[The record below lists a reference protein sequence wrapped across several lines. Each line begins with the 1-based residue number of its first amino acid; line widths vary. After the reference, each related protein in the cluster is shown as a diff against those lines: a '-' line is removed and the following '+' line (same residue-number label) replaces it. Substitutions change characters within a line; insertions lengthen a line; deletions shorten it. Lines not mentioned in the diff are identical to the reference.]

1 MRNRTLLPIIVMA
14 LAAAAGASIERLTL
28 RKMIAKADAGV
39 VGEIIAH
46 EVVAVPLDR
55 DGEEMTFTNL
65 TIAGHDLLS
74 GDEATVT
81 VSYHG
86 GVLPG
91 DRGGHTSEAPSQDD
105 VKLGNR
111 VVAFYKWSD
120 NMGGGYASNG
130 LYASH
135 GGLFRTFTDKGGRV
149 VVQGR
154 GQGYA
159 VDRNVRLKAL
169 RTSARQHRDDL
180 ARERKGQKK

>member
-1 MRNRTLLPIIVMA
+1 MRTRKLLPLVALA

-28 RKMIAKADAGV
+28 RKMIAKADAGI
-39 VGEIIAH
+39 VGEITAH

-65 TIAGHDLLS
+65 TIVGHDLLS
-74 GDEATVT
+74 GDAATVT
-81 VSYHG
+81 LSYPG

-91 DRGGHTSEAPSQDD
+91 DRGGHNSEAPSQDD

-111 VVAFYKWSD
+111 VVAFYKWFD
-120 NMGGGYASNG
+120 NMGGGYAGNQ

-135 GGLFRTFTDKGGRV
+135 GGLFRTFSDKSGRV

-154 GQGYA
+154 GRGYA
-159 VDRNVRLKAL
+159 IDRNVRLKSL
-169 RTSARQHRDDL
+169 RTSALQHRDDL
-180 ARERKGQKK
+180 ARERQEKK